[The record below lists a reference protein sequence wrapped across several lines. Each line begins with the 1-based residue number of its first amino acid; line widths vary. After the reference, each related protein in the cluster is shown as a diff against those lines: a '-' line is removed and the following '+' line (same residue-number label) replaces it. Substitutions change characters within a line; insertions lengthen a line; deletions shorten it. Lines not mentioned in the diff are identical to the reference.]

1 MRRARPVLEAVSV
14 LDTESELSYASGPKS
29 VKPTVKV
36 VWRGGKKVIR
46 TCNSFCSWHAVFRY
60 SLNDAAGG

>member
-1 MRRARPVLEAVSV
+1 MRRGRPVLEAVSV
-14 LDTESELSYASGPKS
+14 VDTESELSYASGPKS

-46 TCNSFCSWHAVFRY
+46 TCKTFCFLLAVFRH